1 MEEIGYDII
10 YYFTEENYYMGNVN
24 YDSFYKFLVS
34 LGIILVILP
43 FTVFVFL
50 VTNSFDLQISEADLI
65 TYTET
70 AQEVIRWR
78 QAIPLLFHKKLIL
91 CIIAICIIGGVVLII
106 YGLIKWH
113 ELQKLDDICK
123 RREAEKQMEAIEKNI
138 VEMSDDQIIQ
148 KTTFDEGPSANVMK
162 GFLIEQKYFN
172 LVKSIRNTH
181 TVKNNIMIG
190 NCEYDIVA
198 FSNKFFEK
206 DFVYEVKYLRN
217 NISLNRIE
225 KCRENMKKLRAN
237 FSDKLNRI
245 PYMIL
250 TIVVPDEMFERTLN
264 IVNQMEKW
272 NNYSVEVM
280 KESDL
285 LGN

>member
-1 MEEIGYDII
+1 
-10 YYFTEENYYMGNVN
+10 MGNVN

-50 VTNSFDLQISEADLI
+50 VTNSFDLQISEADLN

-91 CIIAICIIGGVVLII
+91 CIIAICIVGGVVLII

-123 RREAEKQMEAIEKNI
+123 RREAEKQMEAIKKNI

-198 FSNKFFEK
+198 FSNKIFEK

-217 NISLNRIE
+217 NMSLNRIE

-237 FSDKLNRI
+237 FSDRLNRI

-250 TIVVPDEMFERTLN
+250 TIVVPDEMFEQTLN